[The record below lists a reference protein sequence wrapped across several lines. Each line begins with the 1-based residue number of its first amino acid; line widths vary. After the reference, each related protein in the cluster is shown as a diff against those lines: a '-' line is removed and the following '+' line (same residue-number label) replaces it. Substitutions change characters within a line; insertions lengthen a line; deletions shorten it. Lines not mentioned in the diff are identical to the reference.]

1 MIALIQAQINIKRSG
16 SKVSLI
22 LIVLLRAWKKSI
34 LLLIMIFAF
43 RENRIYFS
51 TRLGKRSF
59 ESAAKARREIKR
71 KFNEWKVTRNLRNLR
86 EKCLDLECLCEKI
99 EINSEHFFLYLHRV
113 KESNQTSN
121 VALAWFIEPQRSDLW
136 WLISQKFIDT
146 AIPPPPKN
154 EQNFHV
160 RRL

>member
-1 MIALIQAQINIKRSG
+1 MFG
-16 SKVSLI
+16 FGMSLQ
-22 LIVLLRAWKKSI
+22 
-34 LLLIMIFAF
+34 
-43 RENRIYFS
+43 ENRN
-51 TRLGKRSF
+51 
-59 ESAAKARREIKR
+59 
-71 KFNEWKVTRNLRNLR
+71 KFGA
-86 EKCLDLECLCEKI
+86 
-99 EINSEHFFLYLHRV
+99 FFLYLHRV

-146 AIPPPPKN
+146 AIFPPKN